1 MPPKTPSSST
11 ELSLWL
17 SRRAAPVRTAAQ
29 SRAAAI
35 DSVVNAA
42 GHHVRRRVMKNR
54 TKTLGSFGDLCE
66 LSEGRAV
73 RWRRLGCTER
83 EMWTFAEDAPFILD
97 TVVPA
102 LHSLGF
108 SEDDILEFV
117 PNVGAV
123 CTLLIPFI
131 GVLASPRRRPAEK
144 TVYPCAAMIWTI
156 LSWIRRRAT
165 RQVARLEGRLMRPTY
180 YEKERERRR
189 VLAAER
195 RKVRRRTTTNDC
207 PTPEALIEAWGH
219 VRESKEALIRFGSMV
234 NDLECYVDNTLRH
247 DGDGRIVGRNGG
259 IKFWLETHAPE
270 LAKHYTSVIRYKSA
284 AKKLRQI
291 VGLSDPTPA
300 VAVLEE
306 DDTGNGCIAAARA
319 AWREAMAGVPD
330 VAAQVMDRI
339 DELLDPEA
347 VEEGIMLKAWK
358 EKYAITE
365 RRKCSGR
372 ARCRKPRE
380 GGADLV

>member
-1 MPPKTPSSST
+1 MPPKTLSSSA

-17 SRRAAPVRTAAQ
+17 SRRAAPVRAAAQ

-42 GHHVRRRVMKNR
+42 GRRVRRRVMKNR

-73 RWRRLGCTER
+73 RWRSLGCTER
-83 EMWTFAEDAPFILD
+83 EMWTFVEDAPFVLD
-97 TVVPA
+97 TVVPV

-108 SEDDILEFV
+108 SENDVLELV
-117 PNVGAV
+117 PNVGPV
-123 CTLLIPFI
+123 CTLLMPFI
-131 GVLASPRRRPAEK
+131 GVLANPRRRPAEK
-144 TVYPCAAMIWTI
+144 IVYPCAAMIWTI

-165 RQVARLEGRLMRPTY
+165 RQVARLEGRLMRPAY

-189 VLAAER
+189 VLEAER

-234 NDLECYVDNTLRH
+234 NDLECYVDNTLRR

-291 VGLSDPTPA
+291 VGLSDPTP
-300 VAVLEE
+300 VAEVLEE
-306 DDTGNGCIAAARA
+306 GDAGNGRIAAARA

-330 VAAQVMDRI
+330 VAAQVIDRI

-347 VEEGIMLKAWK
+347 VEEGTMLKAWK

-380 GGADLV
+380 GSADLV